1 MWTLKLDE
9 NNQVV
14 VQDGKPV
21 FTDKDGKDI
30 PIDVPQMY
38 QKILDLGKESKK
50 HRETAEAA
58 ITERKTALSLFEG
71 IEDLKEWKT
80 KADEAMA
87 AVANFNE
94 KDWLKADKVDS
105 MKRQMKEAHEDE
117 KRQLAAAFEKDKS
130 SLASAIEKQKSQI
143 HKLVISNKFA
153 QHPLWSGEDPKTT
166 LRPEIAESFF
176 GKHFKVEEDEKTGE
190 LVERAYFANGDLVY
204 SRKRAGEP
212 ADFFEAMEEI
222 FDQYPGKDSL
232 LRAKSGGSGSTG
244 GEGDKGRPGTALEK
258 LKAQYVEAEK
268 SRNAVLMTSLKN
280 QIHRAEQAAAGGAKK

>member
-9 NNQVV
+9 NEHVV

-30 PIDVPQMY
+30 PVDVPQMY
-38 QKILDLGKESKK
+38 QKILDLGKEAKTN
-50 HRETAEAA
+50 RLAA
-58 ITERKTALSLFEG
+58 DAAAAERKTALALFEG

-80 KADEAMA
+80 KAEEAMA

-117 KRQLAAAFEKDKS
+117 KRQLATAFEKEKS
-130 SLASAIEKQKSQI
+130 NLASAIEKQKSQI

-166 LRPEIAESFF
+166 LKPEIAEAFF

-190 LVERAYFANGDLVY
+190 LVERAYFGNGDLVY

-244 GEGDKGRPGTALEK
+244 GEGDKGKPAGILEK
-258 LKAQYVEAEK
+258 LRAQYTEAEK
-268 SRNAVLMTSLKN
+268 ARNATAMTSIKN
-280 QIHRAEQAAAGGAKK
+280 QIFRLEQQQAAGAKK

>member
-1 MWTLKLDE
+1 MWTLKVDDDGH
-9 NNQVV
+9 VV

-30 PIDVPQMY
+30 PVDVSQMY
-38 QKILDLGKESKK
+38 TKILDLGKESKK
-50 HRETAEAA
+50 YREAAEAA
-58 ITERKTALSLFEG
+58 VSERKSALSLFEG
-71 IEDLKEWKT
+71 VEDLKEWKT
-80 KADEAMA
+80 KADEAME
-87 AVANFNE
+87 AVKNFNE

-117 KRQLAAAFEKDKS
+117 KRQLAASFDKEKT
-130 SLASAIEKQKSQI
+130 SLASAITKQKSQI

-153 QHPLWSGEDPKTT
+153 THPLWSGEDPKTT
-166 LRPEIAESFF
+166 LRPEIAEAYF

-190 LVERAYFANGDLVY
+190 LVERAYFSNGDLVY

-222 FDQYPGKDSL
+222 FDQYPGKESL

-244 GEGDKGRPGTALEK
+244 GEGDKNRPGTVLEK
-258 LKAQYVEAEK
+258 LKSQYLEAEK
-268 SRNAVLMTSLKN
+268 SKNAVLMTSLKN
-280 QIHRAEQAAAGGAKK
+280 QIHRAEQAVAGAKK